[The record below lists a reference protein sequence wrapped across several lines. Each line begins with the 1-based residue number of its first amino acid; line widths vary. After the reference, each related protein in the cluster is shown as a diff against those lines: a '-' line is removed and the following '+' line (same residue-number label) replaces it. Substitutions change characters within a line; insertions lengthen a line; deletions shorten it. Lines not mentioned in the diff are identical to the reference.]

1 LVKSLL
7 FNYGLFFVFS
17 LKTLTMKKIY
27 LLTFMVMAGFAVQ
40 AQNTDFGLKGG
51 INLATWSNNGSGA
64 AYQNRLGFN
73 GGLFARVPVTP
84 QLSVQPE
91 VVYSSQGTK
100 YTVGNQEHDLKLN
113 YVNIPVMLQANVGG
127 GLYAEAGPQIGFL
140 VGTADKVGDV
150 ETDYFTTQDFK
161 KTDVAVGF
169 GLGYSGLS
177 GFGVDARYNLG
188 LTNINNVG
196 TNKIKNNVLQI
207 GLTMRLGGNAG
218 RR

>member
-1 LVKSLL
+1 
-7 FNYGLFFVFS
+7 
-17 LKTLTMKKIY
+17 
-27 LLTFMVMAGFAVQ
+27 VMAGFAVQ